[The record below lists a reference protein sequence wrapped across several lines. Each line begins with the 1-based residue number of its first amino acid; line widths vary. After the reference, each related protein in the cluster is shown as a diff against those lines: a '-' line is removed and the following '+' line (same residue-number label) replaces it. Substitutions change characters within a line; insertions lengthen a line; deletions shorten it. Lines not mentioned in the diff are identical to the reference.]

1 MNTLEA
7 KRVLETA
14 LLCAQGPL
22 TLRDMRSLFADEL
35 NADSIRLLLDE
46 LLREWE
52 GRGVELVALAS
63 GWRFQSRPELR
74 EHLDRLNPEKPPK
87 YSRAV
92 LETLAIIAYRQPV
105 TRGDIEDIRGVV
117 VATPIIKQL
126 EDRNW
131 IEVIG
136 HREAPGRPA
145 LYATTRQFLDDLGL
159 SSLEQLPALIQ
170 AGDPTPIAGSVQGS
184 LLDET
189 PAVVEVEPDESVPG
203 AADPAPEVTEAS
215 GVPEVPDVADVAE
228 VPGLPEAP
236 ALHEAPLAVQSD
248 VSTAETVELAAVTPA
263 MAVTPVTPVTEA
275 TVATASAEAASQAD
289 ETPAGSP
296 PARAAS
302 TAARAGS
309 ATAQAGPPPPPPPM
323 GGLSAAA
330 FAAFAASVAAS
341 VDDGADTAAEDE
353 TEDDTDDEDVDAQAV
368 GLDVDEAPEDAAD
381 RLASDGTGSDDATGV
396 LPQGREEPDA
406 FAENKPQAGTFA
418 DRETPAGRLAG
429 DAPASDDNT
438 ASALPATSVAEETSE
453 PTAAEGAP
461 TEEQPP
467 GTVNPVA
474 DKSAS

>member
-14 LLCAQGPL
+14 LLCAQAPL
-22 TLRDMRSLFADEL
+22 TLRDMRSLFAEEL
-35 NADSIRLLLDE
+35 NADSIRSLLDD

-159 SSLEQLPALIQ
+159 TSLEQLPALIQ
-170 AGDPTPIAGSVQGS
+170 GGDPTPIPGTLQGS
-184 LLDET
+184 LLDE
-189 PAVVEVEPDESVPG
+189 PPPPDVVEVDPPAQADPEHPTGSVDPTGSVGPMESSAEDVGSAPESVS
-203 AADPAPEVTEAS
+203 ES
-215 GVPEVPDVADVAE
+215 VAE
-228 VPGLPEAP
+228 MLSESLSETLSEKVSVSES
-236 ALHEAPLAVQSD
+236 ESES
-248 VSTAETVELAAVTPA
+248 VSTAG
-263 MAVTPVTPVTEA
+263 
-275 TVATASAEAASQAD
+275 QAD
-289 ETPAGSP
+289 IPTTSQDISLSEPQ
-296 PARAAS
+296 
-302 TAARAGS
+302 
-309 ATAQAGPPPPPPPM
+309 AQAPVEEHNASEGVRKAQVLPIKVAKPVPPPPP

-330 FAAFAASVAAS
+330 FAAFADSVAAS
-341 VDDGADTAAEDE
+341 VGASMDASN
-353 TEDDTDDEDVDAQAV
+353 DEDSEVEVDADA
-368 GLDVDEAPEDAAD
+368 DAAD
-381 RLASDGTGSDDATGV
+381 SAMMGTETSGEPPTNPGAEAEAEANHNSDETDPDSEHPTRAERDAPVDATGNNDDRRST
-396 LPQGREEPDA
+396 LPL
-406 FAENKPQAGTFA
+406 T
-418 DRETPAGRLAG
+418 G
-429 DAPASDDNT
+429 DDPAST
-438 ASALPATSVAEETSE
+438 EMAPPASAATSVADEAEE
-453 PTAAEGAP
+453 PTAAEREP
-461 TEEQPP
+461 IDEQPP

-474 DKSAS
+474 DKSAP